1 MGKEIQVPK
10 KRSIVEKIADGY
22 QPEKKLICKVSPPK
36 TGSNVQVPKKGS
48 EIKSEIKLETFNTV
62 DSCLHKLMSKP
73 YVQEAEFDHKRNVYT
88 ITMHSGL
95 VYESADLEGWYKK
108 GSCAREAQEPW
119 ETAKAEALAQVSV
132 MQGLMDDPY
141 GDATP
146 TQRKIREITDAM
158 KDLLLYKNRKYGDSA
173 INPEKIFYKGD
184 STSSILIRLNDKIGR
199 VKANPDD
206 KPRVNDVCDIIGYC
220 TLLLI
225 SMGVTPE
232 DIAKFK
238 D

>member
-1 MGKEIQVPK
+1 MGKPK
-10 KRSIVEKIADGY
+10 NIMEKLTGGY
-22 QPEKKLICKVSPPK
+22 QPTELIVGMEVPPK
-36 TGSNVQVPKKGS
+36 TGSNVRMPKRATSNKNMPD
-48 EIKSEIKLETFNTV
+48 EIV
-62 DSCLHKLMSKP
+62 MDS
-73 YVQEAEFDHKRNVYT
+73 VQA
-88 ITMHSGL
+88 
-95 VYESADLEGWYKK
+95 
-108 GSCAREAQEPW
+108 
-119 ETAKAEALAQVSV
+119 SV
-132 MQGLMDDPY
+132 MKGLMDDPF

-158 KDLLLYKNRKYGDSA
+158 KDLLLYKNQKYGDSA
-173 INPEKIFYKGD
+173 INPKKVFYKGD
-184 STSSILIRLNDKIGR
+184 STNSILIRLDDKLGR
-199 VKANPDD
+199 VMSNTEE